1 MLVTLFLFAD
11 HAVDHSVVLSNALGP
26 LCECMFER
34 QLSNEMTSVLDYLA
48 QLGLVHD
55 VTRFWGK

>member
-48 QLGLVHD
+48 QLELVL
-55 VTRFWGK
+55 K

>member
-48 QLGLVHD
+48 QLGLVH
-55 VTRFWGK
+55 K